1 MSAINALAVFRRDAR
16 GATAVEFAFVAP
28 IMIFALL
35 SLVEIGVMAMMS
47 SSLDNALIDTSRLL
61 RTGQDNAATSAEAL
75 EIQICGQMGGNYT
88 DCRNRLTVGVQKF
101 SRFANANAVSATPP
115 AGEFSRGVPGDIVVV
130 KANYRW
136 PLMTPFLAQGYER
149 TGALEVTLGSR
160 VTFKNEPYA

>member
-1 MSAINALAVFRRDAR
+1 MSRTALIPDFLRDAR

-28 IMIFALL
+28 VMIFALL
-35 SLVEIGVMAMMS
+35 SLVEIGVIAMMS
-47 SSLDNALIDTSRLL
+47 SNLDNAVVDTSRRL
-61 RTGQDNAATSAEAL
+61 RTGRDDAATSAESL
-75 EIQICGQMGGNYT
+75 ETQICNQMGGVST

-101 SRFANANAVSATPP
+101 PRFSNANAVAASAPN
-115 AGEFSRGVPGDIVVV
+115 GEFARGVPGDIVVV

-136 PLMTPFLAQGYER
+136 PLMTPLLAQAYER

>member
-1 MSAINALAVFRRDAR
+1 MSAVKALAVFRRDAR

-28 IMIFALL
+28 VMIFALL

-47 SSLDNALIDTSRLL
+47 SSLDNALVETSRRL
-61 RTGQDNAATSAEAL
+61 RTGRDDAATSAEAL
-75 EIQICGQMGGNYT
+75 EIQICGQMGGDYT

-101 SRFANANAVSATPP
+101 SRFSNANTVAATAP
-115 AGEFSRGVPGDIVVV
+115 AGEFARGVPGDIVVV

-136 PLMTPFLAQGYER
+136 PLMTPFLAQAHER

-160 VTFKNEPYA
+160 VAFKNEPYA